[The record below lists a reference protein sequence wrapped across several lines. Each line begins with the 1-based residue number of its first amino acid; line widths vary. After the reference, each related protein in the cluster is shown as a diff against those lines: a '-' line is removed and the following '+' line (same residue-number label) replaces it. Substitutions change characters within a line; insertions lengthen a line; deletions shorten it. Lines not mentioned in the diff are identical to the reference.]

1 MTRNRPS
8 LARRGAI
15 ALVFIAA
22 AHCFPHADEERAG
35 ANEATVGAI
44 EATAGAAGSTDTT
57 VGATEEAAGANESG
71 TSASADEP
79 GKATIVKQWK
89 GRRPLGS
96 EPLNPS
102 FVTDA
107 ETLAKV
113 WEDWGVPDPIP
124 SIDFEKEI
132 VLTLIVRSSTV
143 MFIRPAIHDGDLR
156 RNGVATPDYPAYWS
170 YAICLVKRDD
180 IRSVDG
186 ETL

>member
-1 MTRNRPS
+1 MTRNRSS

-22 AHCFPHADEERAG
+22 AYCFPHADEATEG
-35 ANEATVGAI
+35 ATEATVGAS
-44 EATAGAAGSTDTT
+44 EAAA
-57 VGATEEAAGANESG
+57 GATESD

-79 GKATIVKQWK
+79 RKATIVKEWK

-113 WEDWGVPDPIP
+113 WEDWGVPEPIP
-124 SIDFEKEI
+124 SIDFEQEI